1 MENLRTTICIAF
13 CLATVFGGAASP
25 SIAATEEGVPRYEF
39 AASEEETLRYQFCGV
54 EWISNINSLRD
65 FENRVPIEQSLR
77 PNSNM
82 LYRLMQTYGA
92 LAAYNEVEQE
102 YRKCAGKVRETNYD
116 EISGF
121 RQCSFM
127 SAVLSETINQL
138 EQGAQLQD
146 FRGSLPQEF
155 LVEIDAVGNFHGQ
168 GTREQTTKFAV
179 NKVEECLNEMLFP

>member
-39 AASEEETLRYQFCGV
+39 AASEEETLRYQFCGAK
-54 EWISNINSLRD
+54 WISNINSLRD
-65 FENRVPIEQSLR
+65 FENRVPIEQSIR

-102 YRKCAGKVRETNYD
+102 YRKCAGKVREANYD
-116 EISGF
+116 ETSDF

-127 SAVLSETINQL
+127 SAVLTETIKL
-138 EQGAQLQD
+138 IEEGAQLQD
-146 FRGSLPQEF
+146 IHGSSPQEF
-155 LVEIDAVGNFHGQ
+155 LREVTAVANFHGQ
-168 GTREQTTKFAV
+168 GTLEQTMKFAA
-179 NKVEECLNEMLFP
+179 NKVEECLNEMFSR